1 MATLDMCVLRYKK
14 TSYIAVV
21 FVLCAVAF
29 GIGFRLM
36 LGKARLQPAGHLG
49 DNINFAITDAGLY
62 QILILCLSVLIA
74 PFLPGFIRKAAR
86 RIINTKS
93 AVFLTAIALFVFLI
107 ANLIS
112 YLVLEHFPRDVD
124 NVARLFQART
134 FASGRLYVEAPAVPN
149 AFSVAN
155 VVIKDGRIYSKYAPG
170 SSLVYALWLFIL
182 RIHWGVNPF
191 LGALMLII
199 LYYTFRMWYD
209 EQTVR
214 LTLILL
220 CLSPFFIF
228 MTSSFH
234 SHLPC
239 LFFLSAFLLCLS
251 LGFRTGKWHQFI
263 LAGLWLGMA
272 FITRPYT
279 ALLISLPFLAWCFIR
294 RGFREMIRRLLLLSV
309 GFAIP
314 LGFLL
319 YYNNALTGH
328 PLRFPFLVA
337 NPDEKIGFGHIGHT
351 PLRGV
356 KNTLEMLS
364 LLKLNLFGWPCCFLF
379 AVLLIFLGKKHK
391 WDVIALAG
399 VLCLIVGYGFYH
411 WIDFSFG
418 PRFYFEMLPLL
429 VLLCARGMTKF
440 PEYIRKR
447 GIRGICLESFVYW
460 FVMISFLFAFV
471 FYIPPL
477 TRMYHRDYNQI
488 VNTRVAS
495 LAGENQIHNALVF
508 MRDLEG
514 YNFYAS
520 GFLANSLDFQG
531 DVVYAID
538 GGQEQNQSVI
548 SAYPGRDVFFF
559 EFDRSQRTGK
569 FTRLSDL
576 SMKKQKGYTKW
587 PS

>member
-1 MATLDMCVLRYKK
+1 
-14 TSYIAVV
+14 
-21 FVLCAVAF
+21 
-29 GIGFRLM
+29 
-36 LGKARLQPAGHLG
+36 
-49 DNINFAITDAGLY
+49 
-62 QILILCLSVLIA
+62 
-74 PFLPGFIRKAAR
+74 
-86 RIINTKS
+86 
-93 AVFLTAIALFVFLI
+93 
-107 ANLIS
+107 
-112 YLVLEHFPRDVD
+112 
-124 NVARLFQART
+124 
-134 FASGRLYVEAPAVPN
+134 
-149 AFSVAN
+149 
-155 VVIKDGRIYSKYAPG
+155 
-170 SSLVYALWLFIL
+170 
-182 RIHWGVNPF
+182 
-191 LGALMLII
+191 
-199 LYYTFRMWYD
+199 
-209 EQTVR
+209 
-214 LTLILL
+214 
-220 CLSPFFIF
+220 
-228 MTSSFH
+228 
-234 SHLPC
+234 
-239 LFFLSAFLLCLS
+239 
-251 LGFRTGKWHQFI
+251 
-263 LAGLWLGMA
+263 
-272 FITRPYT
+272 
-279 ALLISLPFLAWCFIR
+279 
-294 RGFREMIRRLLLLSV
+294 
-309 GFAIP
+309 
-314 LGFLL
+314 
-319 YYNNALTGH
+319 
-328 PLRFPFLVA
+328 VA

-399 VLCLIVGYGFYH
+399 VLCLIIGYGFYH